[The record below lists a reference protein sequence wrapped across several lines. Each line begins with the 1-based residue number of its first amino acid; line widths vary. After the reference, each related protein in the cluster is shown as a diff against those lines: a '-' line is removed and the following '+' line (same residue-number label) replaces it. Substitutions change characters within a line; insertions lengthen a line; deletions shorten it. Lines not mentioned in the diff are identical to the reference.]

1 MSSLLGDARSLSL
14 EPGRL
19 DADAASARTIFEKGW
34 KLLDSLPARSQRSPA
49 EKAEGRDIADAI
61 SDLCWRFCRT
71 HRSELYDRLTEQRA
85 KAVRVD
91 ELVWRA
97 AELWPGLV
105 PTRDEVAAEA
115 ERMQADKDGRE
126 IRQGLFVSQMLS
138 DPEIGT
144 HLITSML
151 APTKKAHDLIDELVA
166 AGSLDLGTARI
177 AIEGGV
183 GYVYFKHPRT
193 LNAEDDDTL
202 GPVETA
208 IDLVLLHPDVRMGVL
223 RGDPVEHPKYA
234 GRRIFS
240 AGINL
245 TKIYHGKLSYLF
257 YLVRDL
263 GLVHKLYR
271 GFARDDYRTNES
283 EPEST
288 IEKPWMA
295 VVEGF
300 AIGGGCQLLLVV
312 DYVIAEEGSYFNLPA
327 RKEGIIPGAANLRL
341 PRFVGEGV
349 ARQAIMFDRTFH
361 VDDPDAKALINEVHP
376 RDELDAAL
384 QTVVDNAV
392 GSGMVSAAG
401 NRRALRVQAEPLDV
415 FRRYMATYIREQ
427 ATCHLSEQLIEN
439 LERHWKAKSRK
450 L

>member
-1 MSSLLGDARSLSL
+1 MISLVSAARSLTL

-19 DADAASARTIFEKGW
+19 DPDAALARSVFRKGW
-34 KLLDSLPARSQRSPA
+34 ELLDSLPPRSRRSA
-49 EKAEGRDIADAI
+49 VEKEEAGDVLDAM
-61 SDLCWRFCRT
+61 SDLCWRLCRM
-71 HRSELYDRLTEQRA
+71 HRSRLYDRLTEQRS
-85 KAVRVD
+85 KALRVD

-105 PTRDEVAAEA
+105 PTRDEVAAES

-126 IRQGLFVSQMLS
+126 IQQGLFVAQMLS

-151 APTKKAHDLIDELVA
+151 APTEQADELLDELVT

-177 AIEGGV
+177 AIEGEV
-183 GYVYFKHPRT
+183 GYVYFKHPRY
-193 LNAEDDDTL
+193 LNAEDDETL

-208 IDLVLLHPDVRMGVL
+208 IDLVLMHPGVKMGVL
-223 RGDPVEHPKYA
+223 RGDPVEHPKYK

-263 GLVHKLYR
+263 GFVHKLYR
-271 GFARDDYRTNES
+271 GFAGNDYRAD

-295 VVEGF
+295 VVDGF

-349 ARQAIMFDRTFH
+349 AREAIMFDRTFP

-401 NRRALRVQAEPLDV
+401 NRRALRVQMEPLDV
-415 FRRYMATYIREQ
+415 FRRYMATYAREQ
-427 ATCHLSEQLIEN
+427 AYCHLSEQLIDN
-439 LERHWKAKSRK
+439 LERHWNLKSRK

>member
-1 MSSLLGDARSLSL
+1 MTSLLVDASSLSL
-14 EPGRL
+14 ERGRL
-19 DADAASARTIFEKGW
+19 DADAAAARTVFQKGW
-34 KLLDSLPARSQRSPA
+34 KLLDSLPARSRRSAA
-49 EKAEGRDIADAI
+49 EKEEGSDIVDAI

-71 HRSELYDRLTEQRA
+71 HRSELYDRLTEQRS
-85 KAVRVD
+85 KAVRVND
-91 ELVWRA
+91 LVWRA

-138 DPEIGT
+138 DPQIGT
-144 HLITSML
+144 HLITTML
-151 APTKKAHDLIDELVA
+151 APTKKADDLIDELVA
-166 AGSLDLGTARI
+166 AGGLDLGTARV
-177 AIEGGV
+177 AVEGEV
-183 GYVYFKHPRT
+183 GYVYFKNTRY
-193 LNAEDDDTL
+193 LNAEDDEWVKA
-202 GPVETA
+202 VETA
-208 IDLVLLHPDVRMGVL
+208 IDLVLLHPDVKMGVL
-223 RGDPVEHPKYA
+223 RGDPVQHPKYA

-245 TKIYHGKLSYLF
+245 TKLYHGKVSYLF

-271 GFARDDYRTNES
+271 GFARDDERTNEP

-288 IEKPWMA
+288 IEKPWVA

-300 AIGGGCQLLLVV
+300 AIGSGCQLLLVV
-312 DYVIAEEGSYFNLPA
+312 DYVIAEKGSYFNLPA

-361 VDDPDAKALINEVHP
+361 VDDPDAKALIGEVHP

-384 QTVVDNAV
+384 ETVVDNAV

-401 NRRALRVQAEPLDV
+401 NRRALRVQTEPLDV
-415 FRRYMATYIREQ
+415 FRRYMATYAREQ
-427 ATCHLSEQLIEN
+427 AYCHLSEQLIEN
-439 LERHWKAKSRK
+439 LELHWKAKSRK
-450 L
+450 V

>member
-1 MSSLLGDARSLSL
+1 MTSILDDARSFSL

-19 DADAASARTIFEKGW
+19 DADAAAARTIFETGW
-34 KLLDSLPARSQRSPA
+34 KLLDSLPARSQRSTA
-49 EKAEGRDIADAI
+49 EKEEGRDIADVM

-71 HRSELYDRLTEQRA
+71 HRSELYDRLTERRA
-85 KAVRVD
+85 QAVRVD

-151 APTKKAHDLIDELVA
+151 APTKKAEDLIDELVA
-166 AGSLDLGTARI
+166 AKSLDLGTARI
-177 AIEGGV
+177 AIEGEV

-208 IDLVLLHPDVRMGVL
+208 IDLVLLHPDVKMGVL
-223 RGDPVEHPKYA
+223 RGDPVEHPKYK

-271 GFARDDYRTNES
+271 GFARDDYRTD

-295 VVEGF
+295 VVDGF

-341 PRFVGEGV
+341 PRFLGEGV
-349 ARQAIMFDRTFH
+349 AREAIMFDRTFP
-361 VDDPDAKALINEVHP
+361 VDDPDAKALIHEVHP

-401 NRRALRVQAEPLDV
+401 NRRALRVQSEPLDV
-415 FRRYMATYIREQ
+415 FRRYMATYAREQ
-427 ATCHLSEQLIEN
+427 AYCHLSEQLIKN
-439 LERHWKAKSRK
+439 LERHWNAKSRT

>member
-1 MSSLLGDARSLSL
+1 MTSLLGDASSLSL
-14 EPGRL
+14 ERGRL
-19 DADAASARTIFEKGW
+19 DADAAAARTVFQKGW
-34 KLLDSLPARSQRSPA
+34 KLLDSLPARSQRGA
-49 EKAEGRDIADAI
+49 DEKEDARDIVDAM

-71 HRSELYDRLTEQRA
+71 HRSELYDRLTEQRS
-85 KAVRVD
+85 KAMRVD
-91 ELVWRA
+91 DLVWRA

-105 PTRDEVAAEA
+105 PTRDEVTAEA
-115 ERMQADKDGRE
+115 ERMQANKDGRE
-126 IRQGLFVSQMLS
+126 IRQGLFVSQMLN
-138 DPEIGT
+138 DPDIGT

-151 APTKKAHDLIDELVA
+151 APTEAANRQLDELVER
-166 AGSLDLGTARI
+166 GSLDLRTARV
-177 AIEGGV
+177 AVEGEV
-183 GYVYFKHPRT
+183 GYVYFKNTRY
-193 LNAEDDDTL
+193 LNAEDDEWVEA
-202 GPVETA
+202 VETA
-208 IDLVLLHPDVRMGVL
+208 IDLVLLHPDVKMGVL

-245 TKIYHGKLSYLF
+245 TKLYHGKVSYLF

-271 GFARDDYRTNES
+271 GFACDDYRTS

-288 IEKPWMA
+288 IEKPWVA

-312 DYVIAEEGSYFNLPA
+312 DYVIAEKGSYFNLPA

-361 VDDPDAKALINEVHP
+361 VDDPDAKALIGEVHP

-384 QTVVDNAV
+384 QTVVDNAT
-392 GSGMVSAAG
+392 GSGMVSAAD
-401 NRRALRVQAEPLDV
+401 NRRALRVQTEPLDV
-415 FRRYMATYIREQ
+415 FRRYMATYAREQ

-439 LERHWKAKSRK
+439 LELHWKAKSRK
-450 L
+450 V